1 MQILACDGTW
11 STVNGAP
18 SCSGTLVTI
27 PADQVPGYGI
37 TTEDAVQLK
46 DAALGIFVVV
56 FCFLALK
63 KVAQMR

>member
-11 STVNGAP
+11 STVNGSP
-18 SCSGTLVTI
+18 SCTGTLVTI
-27 PADQVPGYGI
+27 PADQVPGNGI
-37 TTEDAVQLK
+37 TIEDANYLK

-63 KVAQMR
+63 KVAFI